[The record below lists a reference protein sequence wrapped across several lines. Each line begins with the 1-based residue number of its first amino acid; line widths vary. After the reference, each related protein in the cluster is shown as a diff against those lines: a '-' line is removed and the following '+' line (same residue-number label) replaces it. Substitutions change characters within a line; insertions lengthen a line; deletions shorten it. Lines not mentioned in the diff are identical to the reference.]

1 MGVRTT
7 RYVALLVTTLL
18 LCAGFVASPF
28 PSGTQQAEAATAS
41 HFNPAN
47 IISDAVFFN
56 GGDMGAS
63 VVQDFLNQQYQGCE
77 SGYTCLRDF
86 KQTTPNRGSDAMCGS
101 YTGAANEPAASIV
114 SKVGVACGIN
124 PKVLLVT
131 LQKEQSLITHTQPSQ
146 ARYNIAMGYAC
157 PDTAAC
163 DSQYFGFFNQVYK
176 AAWQLKRYGNPA
188 GTSEYFTWFPVGKS
202 APVRYHPNASCG
214 SASITIQN
222 KATAALYYYTPY
234 QPNTAALN
242 NLYGTG
248 DSCSA
253 YGNRNFWRMFT
264 DWFGDPTAASNLV
277 RTADNPAVYLVSGGS
292 KYPVRDYS
300 MLDALYPLGA
310 VGYVS
315 QNFLDTK
322 TTGGDMTRIVRS
334 PSGKVFFLDVGAK
347 FQFLN
352 CEDVSAYGVDCG
364 ASTLLTDTQLNAF
377 RTSQSM
383 TRLFKTTNGKT
394 FFIEAGKK
402 REVAD
407 TASLAT
413 VNAPSRS
420 MVLFESAIS
429 YLPYGVPVVRDSV
442 FAQKRGS
449 TWQGFISAK
458 GTTISPMST
467 NVAGQTGLSSSFP
480 QVTLDEQSIGA
491 LNRAGTISGFVRD
504 GSQQT
509 YLLTQGGRLKVTNT
523 SYPGIEFVGAPA
535 KMLETLPVVAT
546 AGKKHFLKG
555 VSSPSVYLIDE
566 GVKRKAWSWEAIMSA
581 EKSPDVTP
589 GIWTVPD
596 ETVGELADGRPLLDA
611 GTLVKRS
618 SSPRVYLVDGTTR
631 LLTIMSFDVTM
642 ALGLGAA
649 VTTMPDGALD
659 SFEQSKS
666 LPSPAV
672 TCNGRT
678 FVGLDGKLLPADA
691 GTLASYGWAATP
703 LDPATCAAMSATE
716 QALTNFL
723 RAPDGKIYW
732 IDAGK
737 RHPLNSWAALVEL
750 GGVDKWIQAS
760 PSALNLLPLG
770 EPRS

>member
-1 MGVRTT
+1 M
-7 RYVALLVTTLL
+7 TTLL
-18 LCAGFVASPF
+18 LCVGFVASPF
-28 PSGTQQAEAATAS
+28 SSDTQVAHAATAS
-41 HFNPAN
+41 DFDPAN

-56 GGDMGAS
+56 GADMGAAA
-63 VVQDFLNQQYQGCE
+63 VQDFLNKQHQGCKA
-77 SGYTCLRDF
+77 GYTCLRDY
-86 KQTTPNRGSDAMCGS
+86 KQSTPDRGGDAMCDS
-101 YTGAANEPAASIV
+101 YQGAANETAATIV
-114 SKVGVACGIN
+114 FKVGRACGIN

-131 LQKEQSLITHTQPSQ
+131 LEKEQSLLSHTSPSQ

-163 DSQYFGFFNQVYK
+163 DAQYFGFFNQVYK

-188 GTSEYFTWFPVGKS
+188 GTAEYFTWFPVGKS
-202 APVRYHPNASCG
+202 APVRFHPNAACG
-214 SASITIQN
+214 SASITIKN

-264 DWFGDPTAASNLV
+264 DWFGDPSAASNLV
-277 RTADNPAVYLVSGGS
+277 RTGDNPAVYLVSGNA

-300 MLDALYPLGA
+300 MLDALYPLGS

-315 QNFLDTK
+315 QQFLDTK
-322 TTGGDMTRIVRS
+322 TTGADMKRIVRS
-334 PSGKVFFLDVGAK
+334 PSGKVYFLDVGAK
-347 FQFLN
+347 FQFLS
-352 CEDVSAYGVDCG
+352 CDDVSAYGVDCG

-383 TRLFKTTNGKT
+383 TTLFETTNGKT

-407 TASLAT
+407 KASLAT
-413 VNAPSRS
+413 VSAPSRS

-449 TWQGFISAK
+449 TWQGFISGS

-467 NVAGQTGLSSSFP
+467 NVAGQTGLANSFP
-480 QVTLDEQSIGA
+480 QIPLDEQSIGA

-504 GSQQT
+504 GSNQT
-509 YLLTQGGRLKVTNT
+509 FVLTQGGRLKVTNT

-555 VSSPSVYLIDE
+555 VSSPSVFLIDD

-596 ETVGELADGRPLLDA
+596 ETVGVLPDGRPLLDA
-611 GTLVKRS
+611 GSLVKRS

-631 LLTIMSFDVTM
+631 LLTIMSFDVTV
-642 ALGLGAA
+642 ALGLGAS

-672 TCNGRT
+672 TCNGRSL
-678 FVGLDGKLLPADA
+678 VGLDGKLLPADA
-691 GTLASYGWAATP
+691 GTLASYGWTATP
-703 LDPATCAAMSATE
+703 LDPATCAAMSITE
-716 QALTNFL
+716 QALTKFL
-723 RAPDGKIYW
+723 RGPDGKIYW
-732 IDAGK
+732 VDAGK